1 MITPDDIRLLFD
13 SSITTSDKSI
23 QSFIDTATTLVTN
36 AYAKANVTVDITV
49 QEEVEKYVAAHL
61 LASLRERMAQK
72 EGAGGAEITY
82 MGISGKGF
90 DSTPYGQ
97 MALVIDTTGILRTL
111 EGKRLISKAI
121 KTPNYGLNYGYNR
134 YIKVFE

>member
-13 SSITTSDKSI
+13 SSITTSDESI
-23 QSFIDTATTLVTN
+23 QSFINTAITLVTDM
-36 AYAKANVTVDITV
+36 YTRMKVTVSADIE
-49 QEEVEKYVAAHL
+49 EEVEKYVAAHL

-82 MGISGKGF
+82 MGISGDGLK
-90 DSTPYGQ
+90 STPYGQ
-97 MALVIDTTGILRTL
+97 MALVIDTTGVLRTL
-111 EGKRLISKAI
+111 GHRRLVTKAI